1 MQDDN
6 QCDDGDDD
14 NEGDIV
20 RPWRELGHSEQR
32 HCSQLKNN

>member
-6 QCDDGDDD
+6 QCDNGDDD
-14 NEGDIV
+14 EGDIV
-20 RPWRELGHSEQR
+20 RLWRELGHSEQR